1 MPPSRTPLHADE
13 KLPIHHGCLYGLF
26 HSNRQGKNLWGK
38 NQFNS
43 TFPTALAC
51 YMRDQRIDAVYVKVT
66 ENLKTRCATISID
79 ELFNTDICNENLFFD
94 FESRH
99 EPFQKLVEHNLERVD
114 LVIRTLKNGKKDLA
128 GDALRALEI
137 KLTVI
142 PDSTTCNNSPDNWF
156 PEMVIRPATIMYCA
170 MSMASGITQEQA
182 KEIFNPVGKNV
193 RQWGNGTEALQLLP
207 KVLTALNQLQ
217 ERFLTKQQPII
228 LQPIWRTQ
236 GKRPVLDDSAFD
248 IFVWSDHALVRVVLD
263 IVENNPGELSR
274 FARSIL
280 RIARYLYEYG
290 RAGTAH
296 MNNIFSDMTY
306 GHQSDKE
313 FSLGG
318 TITQRYMNHSRMGK
332 PVFRKE
338 VIRDIILDGGEEHL
352 SPERRLDQTIYFA
365 YRTGE

>member
-1 MPPSRTPLHADE
+1 MPTSRMPLPTDKH
-13 KLPIHHGCLYGLF
+13 LPTRYGRLYGLI

-43 TFPTALAC
+43 TFPAALAC
-51 YMRDQRIDAVYVKVT
+51 YMRDLGMDAVYVNVM
-66 ENLKTRCATISID
+66 ENLKTQCTTLSMD

-99 EPFQKLVEHNLERVD
+99 EPFQKLIEHHLERVD
-114 LVIRTLKNGKKDLA
+114 LVIRTLKDNKKGSA

-142 PDSTTCNNSPDNWF
+142 PDSTTCDNPPDHWF
-156 PEMVIRPATIMYCA
+156 PELVIRPATIMYCA
-170 MSMASGITQEQA
+170 MSMASRITPEQA
-182 KEIFNPVGKNV
+182 REIFNPVGKNV
-193 RQWGNGTEALQLLP
+193 RQWGNHTEALQLLP
-207 KVLTALNQLQ
+207 NVLRALNQLQ
-217 ERFLTKQQPII
+217 ETFLARQQPII
-228 LQPIWRTQ
+228 LQPIWRTR
-236 GKRPVLDDSAFD
+236 GKRPILDDNAFD
-248 IFVWSDHALVRVVLD
+248 IFVWSDYALVRVVLD
-263 IVENNPGELSR
+263 IAANNPGELSR
-274 FARSIL
+274 FARSAL

-296 MNNIFSDMTY
+296 MDNIFSEMTY

-318 TITQRYMNHSRMGK
+318 TITQRYMNHPRMNTPAFK
-332 PVFRKE
+332 KDI
-338 VIRDIILDGGEEHL
+338 IRNIILDGGEEHL

-365 YRTGE
+365 YRTKE